1 MGWIAPPDGNTYLN
15 NSQKLNNAQL
25 VANHFIATG
34 WTPNAISA
42 LCGNMSGESTLN
54 PNLYEQ
60 GYGHSLS
67 RGYGLV
73 QWTPATKLMNWCSAN
88 SLDWSDGDAQ
98 LSRIDYEQLN
108 KIQWISKTSYN
119 YMSFNQFTT
128 STESVDYL
136 TEAFIWSYE
145 RPSSYYGNLSLP
157 KRKEFANTCFTT
169 LDWSGSGTIVT
180 PDMVYFAYPTGTQN
194 VTSGFE
200 PPDRPDH
207 YGVDFADGNV
217 YDIWASADGTVTR
230 SEVSDSYGEV
240 VYILHNINGQDYET
254 VYAHM
259 ATGSRTVALGDTVTQ
274 GQKLGVM
281 GSTGDSTGLHL
292 HFELYKGRWTADHAN
307 AIDPMTMLGVPTTG
321 DPADPNA
328 STKSPQQIQNNK
340 IVSMLMTDTLNGWKW

>member
-25 VANHFIATG
+25 VANHFAAS

-60 GYGHSLS
+60 GYNHSPS

-73 QWTPATKLMNWCSAN
+73 QWTPATKLWDWCNARGM
-88 SLDWSDGDAQ
+88 DWKDGDNQ
-98 LSRIDYEQLN
+98 LARIDYEQQN
-108 KIQWISKTSYN
+108 KIQWISKSAYG
-119 YMSFNQFTT
+119 YMSFNEFTQ
-128 STESVDYL
+128 STADVDYL
-136 TEAFIWSYE
+136 TEVFIWSYE

-169 LDWSGSGTIVT
+169 LDWSGSGVVT
-180 PDMVYFAYPTGTQN
+180 NPDEYYFIYPTGTTN
-194 VTSGFE
+194 VTSGFL

-217 YDIWASADGTVTR
+217 YDIVASAAGTVTR
-230 SEVSDSYGEV
+230 SDVSDSYGEV
-240 VYILHNINGQDYET
+240 VYILHNINGQEYET

-274 GQKLGVM
+274 GQKIGVM
-281 GSTGDSTGLHL
+281 GSTGESTGLHL
-292 HFELYKGRWTADHAN
+292 HFEMYRGRWTADHLN
-307 AIDPMTMLGVPTTG
+307 AIDPLTMLGLSIPG
-321 DPADPNA
+321 DPADPSA
-328 STKSPQQIQNNK
+328 GTKSPQQIKNNK
-340 IVSMLMTDTLNGWKW
+340 IVSMLLSDTINGWKW

>member
-1 MGWIAPPDGNTYLN
+1 MGWIAPADGNTYLN

-60 GYGHSLS
+60 GYNHSLT

-108 KIQWISKTSYN
+108 KIQWISKSSYN
-119 YMSFNQFTT
+119 YMSFNQFTQ
-128 STESVDYL
+128 STQSVDYL

-169 LDWSGSGTIVT
+169 LDWSGNGTIVT
-180 PDMVYFAYPTGTQN
+180 PDLVYFAFPTETHN
-194 VTSGFE
+194 VTSGFK

-207 YGVDFADGNV
+207 YGVDFSDGV
-217 YDIWASADGTVTR
+217 VHDIVASADGTVTR
-230 SEVSDSYGEV
+230 SDVSDSYGEV

-259 ATGSRTVALGDTVTQ
+259 ETGSRTVTLGDTVTQ
-274 GQKLGVM
+274 GQKIGVM
-281 GSTGDSTGLHL
+281 GTTGESTGLHL
-292 HFELYKGRWTADHAN
+292 HFELYKGRWTSDHAN

-321 DPADPNA
+321 DPSDPNA

-340 IVSMLMTDTLNGWKW
+340 IVSMLMSDTLNGWKW

>member
-25 VANHFIATG
+25 VANHFLATG

-60 GYGHSLS
+60 GYNHSLT

-73 QWTPATKLMNWCSAN
+73 QWTPATKLMNWCTAN

-108 KIQWISKTSYN
+108 KIQWISKSSYG
-119 YMSFNQFTT
+119 YMTFNQFTQ
-128 STESVDYL
+128 STQSVDYL

-157 KRKEFANTCFTT
+157 KRKDFANTCFTT

-180 PDMVYFAYPTGTQN
+180 PDLVYFAYPTETHN

-200 PPDRPDH
+200 TPERPDH

-217 YDIWASADGTVTR
+217 HDIVASAGGTVTR
-230 SEVSDSYGEV
+230 SDVSDSYGEV

-292 HFELYKGRWTADHAN
+292 HFELYKGRWTADHVN
-307 AIDPMTMLGVPTTG
+307 AIDPMTMLGVPTSG

-328 STKSPQQIQNNK
+328 TTKSPQQIQNNK

>member
-1 MGWIAPPDGNTYLN
+1 MDWIAPSDGNTYLN
-15 NSQKLNNAQL
+15 NNQKLNNAQL

-60 GYGHSLS
+60 GYNHSLS

-73 QWTPATKLMNWCSAN
+73 QWTPATKLMDWCNAN
-88 SLDWSDGDAQ
+88 SLSWSDGDAQ

-108 KIQWISKTSYN
+108 KIQWISKSSYN
-119 YMSFNQFTT
+119 YMTFNQFTQ
-128 STESVDYL
+128 STADVNYL
-136 TEAFIWSYE
+136 TEVFIWSYE

-169 LDWSGSGTIVT
+169 LDFSGSGTIVT
-180 PDMVYFAYPTGTQN
+180 TPQVYFDYPTETHN

-200 PPDRPDH
+200 TPERPDH
-207 YGVDFADGNV
+207 YGVDFADGV
-217 YDIWASADGTVTR
+217 VHDIVASADGTVTR

-240 VYILHNINGQDYET
+240 VYILHNINGQEYET

-259 ATGSRTVALGDTVTQ
+259 ETGSRTVALGDVVTQ
-274 GQKLGVM
+274 GQKIGVM

-292 HFELYKGRWTADHAN
+292 HFELYRGRWTADHVN
-307 AIDPMTMLGVPTTG
+307 AIDPMSMLGVEMQG
-321 DPADPNA
+321 DPNDPNA
-328 STKSPQQIQNNK
+328 STKSPQQILNNK
-340 IVSMLMTDTLNGWKW
+340 TVSMLLSDTLNGWKW